1 MAKRSHVKA
10 GEKYLCNYL
19 NGGEIPPGQ
28 LLHGGLC
35 NPTGNHI
42 FATCDKRHRICVR
55 GSGEYSLGN
64 LFDLSFLWKIEISPT
79 HCRNLKYD
87 VGQERR
93 LRSTRPSGII
103 QQKIPKFDILEQR
116 YDCIH
121 HSR

>member
-1 MAKRSHVKA
+1 MCEKDNGIRIDRSEEA
-10 GEKYLCNYL
+10 
-19 NGGEIPPGQ
+19 
-28 LLHGGLC
+28 
-35 NPTGNHI
+35 
-42 FATCDKRHRICVR
+42 
-55 GSGEYSLGN
+55 SSGN
-64 LFDLSFLWKIEISPT
+64 LFASSFLWKIEISPT